1 MIEFNLGKYIN
12 YAKSKLDVSIED
24 YYIEKDYL
32 LSLFLSNWQKLRE
45 QEELTSLDDLIFKGG
60 TLLMRNHLAYSR
72 ISEDLDFT
80 HKRCEEIRKI
90 GQNKRIRIIRNLII
104 PILRDIKKI
113 CDHAGFD
120 FEIKRDNTTYIT
132 AYHHK
137 AVYSMSIYRTSEITN
152 LPIRIKFEINFVER
166 LQYPA
171 IMQTIKP
178 IVAND
183 TVLTSIGYDLVP
195 IRLSCYALEEI
206 VLEKYRAIL
215 TRDAPM
221 QRDIYDLYLINK
233 KESDVLAIDENKIF
247 KKIESGRLTTSHLDN
262 NLSNNCKHLLEK
274 GFFDSEDDIAL
285 LSLLPINKAQYERF
299 KKTLFKRLTYLC
311 KKRVKSKSKKINE
324 EKI

>member
-12 YAKSKLDVSIED
+12 YAKGKLDVSIED
-24 YYIEKDYL
+24 HYIEKDYL
-32 LSLFLSNWQKLRE
+32 LSLFLSNWRKLRE
-45 QEELTSLDDLIFKGG
+45 QRKLTSLDDLIFKGG

-80 HKRCEEIRKI
+80 HKKCEEIRKMS
-90 GQNKRIRIIRNLII
+90 QNKRISTIRNLII

-120 FEIKRDNTTYIT
+120 FEIKRDNTTYVT

-137 AVYSMSIYRTSEITN
+137 AVYSTSIYRISEITN
-152 LPIRIKFEINFVER
+152 LPIRIKIEINFVEH

-171 IMQTIKP
+171 VMQTIRP

-183 TVLTSIGYDLVP
+183 TVLTSIGYNLVP

-221 QRDIYDLYLINK
+221 QRDIYDLYLIDK

-247 KKIESGRLTTSHLDN
+247 KKIESGRLATSHLDK

-274 GFFDSEDDIAL
+274 GFLDSEDDITL
-285 LSLLPINKAQYERF
+285 LSLLPIDKVQYERF
-299 KKTLFKRLTYLC
+299 KERLYKRLTYLC
-311 KKRVKSKSKKINE
+311 KTR
-324 EKI
+324 

>member
-1 MIEFNLGKYIN
+1 MIEFDLGKYIN
-12 YAKSKLDVSIED
+12 YVKSKLDVSIED

-32 LSLFLSNWQKLRE
+32 LSLFLSNWRELRE
-45 QEELTSLDDLIFKGG
+45 QRELASLDDLIFKGG

-80 HKRCEEIRKI
+80 HKKCEEIHKM
-90 GQNKRIRIIRNLII
+90 GQNKRISTIRNLII

-137 AVYSMSIYRTSEITN
+137 AVYSTSIYRISEITN
-152 LPIRIKFEINFVER
+152 LPIRIKIEINFVEH
-166 LQYPA
+166 LQYPVV
-171 IMQTIKP
+171 MQTIRP

-183 TVLTSIGYDLVP
+183 TVLTSIGYNLVP
-195 IRLSCYALEEI
+195 LRLSCYALEEI

-233 KESDVLAIDENKIF
+233 KELDVFAIDETKIY
-247 KKIESGRLTTSHLDN
+247 KKIESGILATSHLDR
-262 NLSNNCKHLLEK
+262 NLSNNCKQLLEK
-274 GFFDSEDDIAL
+274 GFLDSEDDITL
-285 LSLLPINKAQYERF
+285 LILSPVDMVQYEKF
-299 KKTLFKRLTYLC
+299 KQQLFKRLIYLC
-311 KKRVKSKSKKINE
+311 KTRK
-324 EKI
+324 